1 MEDSRKRSGISY
13 SRLRHQRSSSPSAKV
28 STRSRR
34 SHRNTAANRICN
46 QSIFDL
52 QYCDIQRDS
61 SPHSHLKY
69 GFVDEEDF
77 EDFKQDLKNFSHLK
91 EELFEDFSLFKG
103 DSKPKLLTTAE
114 ARKSSHL
121 PADPLMEFLNSD
133 EHFQEFER
141 VFETFKSNKFSDSL
155 DKLRWSLNR
164 YGDEDEEEEE
174 PDHEE
179 IDDKCDVFEDE
190 LDDSQIEDSFTDFF
204 DHDEDFMAFEREFQN
219 LKKVKRRSKVLQRIN
234 RNSGCDIVQELKA
247 FCDNDPS
254 LKYDVNPGEERVW
267 NSGGE
272 WDYIFNKLKSDNQVS
287 LPPSASGSL
296 RTCTSIK
303 EDSVAD
309 FDTGFYSSAK
319 NQDLNTCSTLT
330 DLPNLENNYVLL
342 MEYLTND
349 LIESAKF
356 AMQLVVEAI
365 ASLRVTRSAVPW
377 LDSDVKHH
385 PVDEGLPPDPLSVET
400 SLTDPPDQQTTADT
414 GSEATNEK
422 DETDSGY
429 RSGTIP
435 DEKLPRKPSQA
446 TLNREELKRKIEEYN
461 SVFPAANVALKEEKG
476 EAFQGFIK
484 VVLNLI
490 RPICMSLG
498 ARPPSIYEM
507 LTKEHIVEQNTLTV
521 SFYMPRDTCKSIHIT
536 SDTTATDVISM
547 LLKKFHILDHP
558 RKFALY
564 EQEHSPK
571 GKIVKLRRLPGNEN
585 LLSTCVHWEKERL
598 LCTRLVLQEN
608 ETGEIVWENFSKP
621 ELENF
626 LLVLDREENE
636 YISQLQYKYCVM
648 KKIIHQRFKELRK
661 ERRQSALL
669 EKQASTQ
676 S

>member
-1 MEDSRKRSGISY
+1 MEDSRKRSSGISY
-13 SRLRHQRSSSPSAKV
+13 SRLRHQRSTSPSAKV

-52 QYCDIQRDS
+52 QYSDLQRDS
-61 SPHSHLKY
+61 SPHRHLKY

-77 EDFKQDLKNFSHLK
+77 EEFKQDLKNFSHLK
-91 EELFEDFSLFKG
+91 EELFEDFSVFKG
-103 DSKPKLLTTAE
+103 ESKPKLLTTAE
-114 ARKSSHL
+114 ARKSSH
-121 PADPLMEFLNSD
+121 PPPDPLMEFLNSD

-141 VFETFKSNKFSDSL
+141 VFETFKSNRFSDSL

-174 PDHEE
+174 PDHED
-179 IDDKCDVFEDE
+179 IDDEKCDVFEED
-190 LDDSQIEDSFTDFF
+190 LDDSQIEDSFMDFF

-219 LKKVKRRSKVLQRIN
+219 LKKVKRRSKVIQRIN

-254 LKYDVNPGEERVW
+254 LKYEASPSGEERVW

-272 WDYIFNKLKSDNQVS
+272 WDYIFNKLKNDNHVS
-287 LPPSASGSL
+287 LPPSTSGSL

-319 NQDLNTCSTLT
+319 KQDLNSCSTLT
-330 DLPNLENNYVLL
+330 DLPNTENNCQF
-342 MEYLTND
+342 TCHQ
-349 LIESAKF
+349 KCGP
-356 AMQLVVEAI
+356 LVRLGCK
-365 ASLRVTRSAVPW
+365 AS
-377 LDSDVKHH
+377 
-385 PVDEGLPPDPLSVET
+385 PVDEGLPPDPLSAET

-461 SVFPAANVALKEEKG
+461 SVFPAANVALKGEKG

-598 LCTRLVLQEN
+598 TCTRLVLQEN

-626 LLVLDREENE
+626 LLVLDREERE

>member
-13 SRLRHQRSSSPSAKV
+13 SRLRHQYSSGPSAKE
-28 STRSRR
+28 STKSGRSRK
-34 SHRNTAANRICN
+34 NTAANRVCN

-52 QYCDIQRDS
+52 QYCDIQNDS

-69 GFVDEEDF
+69 GFLDEEDF
-77 EDFKQDLKNFSHLK
+77 EEFKLDLKNFSHLK
-91 EELFEDFSLFKG
+91 EELLEDFSLFKS
-103 DSKPKLLTTAE
+103 DNKPKLLTTAE
-114 ARKSSHL
+114 TRKSSHT
-121 PADPLMEFLNSD
+121 ANDPLMEFLNSD

-141 VFETFKSNKFSDSL
+141 VFETFKSNRFSDSL

-164 YGDEDEEEEE
+164 YGDEEEEEEE
-174 PDHEE
+174 PNNEE
-179 IDDKCDVFEDE
+179 IDDKCDVFEEE
-190 LDDSQIEDSFTDFF
+190 LDDSQIEDSFTEFF

-254 LKYDVNPGEERVW
+254 LKYDVSPGEERVW

-272 WDYIFNKLKSDNQVS
+272 WDYIFNKLKNDNHVL

-303 EDSVAD
+303 EDSIAD
-309 FDTGFYSSAK
+309 FDTGFYCSAK
-319 NQDLNTCSTLT
+319 NQDLDTCSTLT
-330 DLPNLENNYVLL
+330 DLSNLENDCQF
-342 MEYLTND
+342 TCHQ
-349 LIESAKF
+349 KCGP
-356 AMQLVVEAI
+356 LVRLGCK
-365 ASLRVTRSAVPW
+365 AS
-377 LDSDVKHH
+377 
-385 PVDEGLPPDPLSVET
+385 PVDEGLPPDPNSVET
-400 SLTDPPDQQTTADT
+400 SLTDPPDQPTTTDT

-435 DEKLPRKPSQA
+435 DEKLPRKRSQA

-461 SVFPAANVALKEEKG
+461 SVFPAANVALKEEKD

-521 SFYMPRDTCKSIHIT
+521 SFYMPRDTCKSIHVT
-536 SDTTATDVISM
+536 SDTTATDVISL

-571 GKIVKLRRLPGNEN
+571 GKIVKLRRLPGSEN

-626 LLVLDREENE
+626 LLVLDREEKE
-636 YISQLQYKYCVM
+636 YISQLQYKYHVM
-648 KKIIHQRFKELRK
+648 KRIIHQRFKELRK
-661 ERRQSALL
+661 ERRKSALM
-669 EKQASTQ
+669 EKQASKE

>member
-1 MEDSRKRSGISY
+1 M
-13 SRLRHQRSSSPSAKV
+13 
-28 STRSRR
+28 
-34 SHRNTAANRICN
+34 
-46 QSIFDL
+46 
-52 QYCDIQRDS
+52 
-61 SPHSHLKY
+61 
-69 GFVDEEDF
+69 
-77 EDFKQDLKNFSHLK
+77 
-91 EELFEDFSLFKG
+91 
-103 DSKPKLLTTAE
+103 
-114 ARKSSHL
+114 AR
-121 PADPLMEFLNSD
+121 
-133 EHFQEFER
+133 
-141 VFETFKSNKFSDSL
+141 TFI
-155 DKLRWSLNR
+155 
-164 YGDEDEEEEE
+164 
-174 PDHEE
+174 EE
-179 IDDKCDVFEDE
+179 IYFDIMERGSAAPGQMTNGQYQDENSSDVFDA
-190 LDDSQIEDSFTDFF
+190 IKRKVVSFSENFLMQGF
-204 DHDEDFMAFEREFQN
+204 LPF
-219 LKKVKRRSKVLQRIN
+219 RR
-234 RNSGCDIVQELKA
+234 KA
-247 FCDNDPS
+247 SSNESTPE
-254 LKYDVNPGEERVW
+254 DVNCSRPG
-267 NSGGE
+267 SLGGE
-272 WDYIFNKLKSDNQVS
+272 TIEMSRFGQQRELTMKGHEFYLQQLSNPTWCDECGDFIWGLYKQCLRCHHCQFTCHQKCGPLVRLGCK
-287 LPPSASGSL
+287 AS
-296 RTCTSIK
+296 
-303 EDSVAD
+303 
-309 FDTGFYSSAK
+309 
-319 NQDLNTCSTLT
+319 
-330 DLPNLENNYVLL
+330 
-342 MEYLTND
+342 
-349 LIESAKF
+349 
-356 AMQLVVEAI
+356 
-365 ASLRVTRSAVPW
+365 
-377 LDSDVKHH
+377 
-385 PVDEGLPPDPLSVET
+385 PVDEGLPPDPLSAET

-461 SVFPAANVALKEEKG
+461 SVFPAANVALKGEKG

-598 LCTRLVLQEN
+598 TCTRLVLQEN

-626 LLVLDREENE
+626 LLVLDREERE

>member
-13 SRLRHQRSSSPSAKV
+13 SRLRHQRSSSPSAKI
-28 STRSRR
+28 STNSRR
-34 SHRNTAANRICN
+34 SQRSAAANRVCN

-52 QYCDIQRDS
+52 QYGDIQKDS

-77 EDFKQDLKNFSHLK
+77 EEFKHDLKKFNHLK
-91 EELFEDFSLFKG
+91 EELFEDFGLFKG

-121 PADPLMEFLNSD
+121 AADPLMEFLNSD

-141 VFETFKSNKFSDSL
+141 VFETFKSNRFSDSL
-155 DKLRWSLNR
+155 DKLRCSLNR
-164 YGDEDEEEEE
+164 YGDEEEEEE
-174 PDHEE
+174 HDHEE
-179 IDDKCDVFEDE
+179 IDDKCDVFEEE
-190 LDDSQIEDSFTDFF
+190 LEDSQIEDSFTDFF

-254 LKYDVNPGEERVW
+254 LKYDVSPGEQQVW

-272 WDYIFNKLKSDNQVS
+272 WDYIFNKLKSDNNVS

-303 EDSVAD
+303 EDSIAD

-319 NQDLNTCSTLT
+319 NQDFNTCSTLT
-330 DLPNLENNYVLL
+330 DLPNVENDCQF
-342 MEYLTND
+342 TCH
-349 LIESAKF
+349 
-356 AMQLVVEAI
+356 QTCGPLVRLGCK
-365 ASLRVTRSAVPW
+365 AS
-377 LDSDVKHH
+377 
-385 PVDEGLPPDPLSVET
+385 PVDEGLPPDPVSAET
-400 SLTDPPDQQTTADT
+400 SLTDPPDQQTTADA

-446 TLNREELKRKIEEYN
+446 TLNREELRRKIEEYN
-461 SVFPAANVALKEEKG
+461 SVFPAANVILKEETV
-476 EAFQGFIK
+476 ESFQGFIK
-484 VVLNLI
+484 VVLNLH

-507 LTKEHIVEQNTLTV
+507 LTKEHIVEQNTMTV

-536 SDTTATDVISM
+536 SDITATAVISM

-571 GKIVKLRRLPGNEN
+571 GKIVKLRRLPGNET
-585 LLSTCVHWEKERL
+585 LLSTCVHWEKDRL
-598 LCTRLVLQEN
+598 RCTRLVLQEN

-626 LLVLDREENE
+626 LIVLDREENE

-661 ERRQSALL
+661 ERRKSALL
-669 EKQASTQ
+669 EKQASLQ